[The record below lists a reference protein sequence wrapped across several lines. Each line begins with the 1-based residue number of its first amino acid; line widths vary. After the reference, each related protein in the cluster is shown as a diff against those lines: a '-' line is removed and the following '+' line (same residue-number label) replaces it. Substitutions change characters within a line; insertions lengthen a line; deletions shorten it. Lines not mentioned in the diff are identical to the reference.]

1 MQSTMFSITNHL
13 FKPSEINELLDEDF
27 KKCFVKN
34 NKKLEYLNIPVAFDI
49 ETTSFYNDEGEKQTT
64 MYAFVFGINGKS
76 IIGRT
81 WDEFL
86 LILQRVQSFFGLNEN
101 KRVICWVHNLAFE
114 FGFIQHMFNWINV
127 FAVDKRKPVYA
138 ISDMGIEFR
147 CSFIL
152 SGYSLE
158 MVGKNLVKYKVE
170 KMVGD
175 LDYSKLRHSKTPLTK
190 KEIGYIQHD
199 GLVVMAYIQ
208 ELIEQY
214 GDLHKLP
221 LTKTGF
227 CRKYVRTECLYGG
240 NTDHK
245 KSGTAKAYS
254 KYHSF
259 MKTLTIPSL
268 PAYNQ
273 LKDVYQGGFTHC
285 NGLYNNVIINDV
297 TSFDFCSSY
306 PASIVSEFYPMSSPK
321 LIREIKSQ
329 EDLDNYLKNYCCMF
343 YIKLWD
349 VKPKLTQDHPLSAS
363 KCFDLEDAIEDNGR
377 IVSAKSLIT
386 AMNEVDFEVICDF
399 YNFSHYKI
407 WDLRIMEK
415 GYLPT
420 PFIKAVL
427 KLYEL
432 KTILKGS
439 SELDDIIRFMSSKA
453 NLNSCYG
460 MCVTDIIQVQRKYE
474 NGTWIDEEPNLKD
487 IFDKYNN
494 SKSRFLYYPWGVWIT
509 SYARRNLFMGIMA
522 VGEDYIYADTDS
534 IKIRNASKHIDWINK
549 YNQYVEDKIRD
560 ALKWHKLDFSMAKP
574 KTIKGDER
582 MLGIWDF
589 DGHYK
594 RFKTLGA
601 KRYIYE
607 DDNNVMHLTCAGLG
621 KDAIN
626 YMLKQ
631 SDNDNTKCFDF
642 FNENMYIPASSTGK
656 NIHTYIDNSMQG
668 FITDYL
674 GNKYIYNELSGVH
687 LEGAEYSLSLSKKY
701 IDYLYGL
708 QDWRR

>member
-1 MQSTMFSITNHL
+1 MFTIENHL
-13 FKPSEINELLDEDF
+13 FKPSEIDLILDDEYNKLF
-27 KKCFVKN
+27 IQN
-34 NKKLEYLNIPVAFDI
+34 NKKISYLNIPVAFDI
-49 ETTSFYNDEGEKQTT
+49 ETTSFYDAAGEKAAT
-64 MYAFVFGINGKS
+64 MYAWIFGINGKS

-86 LILQRVQSFFGLNEN
+86 LILKRIKEKYGLNDN
-101 KRVICWVHNLAFE
+101 KRILCFIHNLSFE
-114 FGFIQHMFNWINV
+114 FGFIQHLFNWLGV

-138 ISDMGIEFR
+138 ISDLGIEFR
-147 CSFIL
+147 CSYIL
-152 SGYSLE
+152 SGYSLD
-158 MVGKNLVKYKVE
+158 MVGKNLVKYKCK

-175 LDYSKLRHSKTPLTK
+175 LDYSKYRHSKTPLTD
-190 KEIGYIQHD
+190 KEVGYIKGD
-199 GLVVMAYIQ
+199 ADVLMCYIE

-227 CRKYVRTECLYGG
+227 CRKYVRTECLYNG
-240 NTDHK
+240 NKSHK
-245 KSGTAKAYS
+245 KAGTYQAYN
-254 KYHSF
+254 KYHSL
-259 MKTLTIPSL
+259 MNTLTISNL
-268 PAYNQ
+268 KAYNQ

-285 NGLYNNVIINDV
+285 NGLYNNVIISDV

-306 PASIVSEFYPMSSPK
+306 PATMLAEKYPMSSPK
-321 LIREIKSQ
+321 LIKQIKSK

-343 YIKLWD
+343 YITLYD
-349 VKPKLTQDHPLSAS
+349 VEPRLFQEHPLSAS
-363 KCFDLEDAIEDNGR
+363 KCFNVKDATEDNGR
-377 IVSAKSLIT
+377 IVKAKELTT

-399 YNFSHYKI
+399 YNFSHYSI

-439 SELDDIIRFMSSKA
+439 TDIDDIIRFMSSKA
-453 NLNSCYG
+453 NLNACYG
-460 MCVTDIIQVQRKYE
+460 MAVTDILQINRKYE
-474 NGTWIDEEPNLKD
+474 NGIWIDEEPNIKEV
-487 IFDKYNN
+487 FDKYNN
-494 SKSRFLYYPWGVWIT
+494 SKSRFLFYPWGVWVT
-509 SYARRNLFMGIMA
+509 SYARRNLFMGIQA
-522 VGEDYIYADTDS
+522 VGSDYIYADTDS
-534 IKIRNASKHIDWINK
+534 IKIRNADKHIAWINK
-549 YNQYVEDKIRD
+549 YNEYIEDKIKN

-601 KRYIYE
+601 KRYLYE
-607 DDNNVMHLTCAGLG
+607 DDNNEMHLTCAGVS
-621 KDAIN
+621 KSAVK
-626 YMLKQ
+626 YMLNK
-631 SDNDNTKCFDF
+631 SNNDNTKCFEF
-642 FNENMYIPASSTGK
+642 FDDNMYIPASDTGK
-656 NIHTYIDNSMQG
+656 NIHTYIDYPMDG
-668 FITDYL
+668 FLTDYL
-674 GNKYIYNELSGVH
+674 GNTYEYHELSGVH

-701 IDYLYGL
+701 LDYLIEI
-708 QDWRR
+708 QDWRI